1 MTSTLLLADSQM
13 GLPVVWETF
22 VGRLHPMLVHFP
34 IALLLLALLLEC
46 WGVRKRGP
54 TPSAAALPCLVFG
67 GLGAFAAG
75 LTGWLLHEHDPPGR
89 GVADLLEWHEWLGV
103 AIALIAPV
111 AAILAWSG
119 RKGGRPRSVE
129 TARFMLCLLA
139 VLIPINGHLGGKM
152 VHGREYITGPLWDA
166 LGWSPPSAPALAPPE
181 DPELVSDD
189 LAKMADPEAVELPV
203 VVTDELLP
211 LESGAGGIDFARD
224 VAPIFAARC
233 LECHDAAKTKGDL
246 RLDLPLDEGGDPHV
260 IVPGDPDGSELIEL
274 VSLPADDLDI
284 MPAKGDPLTAEQ
296 IETLRQWIAEGAV
309 WGEVAGG

>member
-1 MTSTLLLADSQM
+1 MTPTLLLADSQM

-67 GLGAFAAG
+67 AMGAFAAG

-89 GVADLLEWHEWLGV
+89 GVADLLEWHEWVGV

-119 RKGGRPRSVE
+119 RKGTRPRSVE
-129 TARFMLCLLA
+129 TARFMLCMLA

-152 VHGREYITGPLWDA
+152 VHGREYLTAPLWEA
-166 LGWSPPSAPALAPPE
+166 LGWSPPSAPPLLAPKQEPE
-181 DPELVSDD
+181 EVEELAEPGLGD
-189 LAKMADPEAVELPV
+189 LPV
-203 VVTDELLP
+203 VETDEPLP
-211 LESGAGGIDFARD
+211 LEPSAGAIDFARD

-233 LECHDAAKTKGDL
+233 LECHGAAKTKGDL
-246 RLDLPLDEGGDPHV
+246 RLDLPPDEGDDPHV
-260 IVPGDPDGSELIEL
+260 IVPGDPDGSELIQL
-274 VSLPADDLDI
+274 VSLAADDLDI
-284 MPAKGDPLTAEQ
+284 MPAKGDPLSAEQ
-296 IETLRQWIAEGAV
+296 IETLRRWIAEGAV
-309 WGEVAGG
+309 WGEAAGG